1 MNRWTV
7 LIVALVLWT
16 LLAVGWLAIFSGGS
30 VCKILQTVPPAGSH
44 ATLRP
49 LTQAEMDADIASRCG
64 TPRPAQLLV
73 VAAGYFLIAIPGLY
87 MTAGKREMTEEP

>member
-16 LLAVGWLAIFSGGS
+16 LLSFGWLTIFSGGS
-30 VCKILQTVPPAGSH
+30 VCKILGTVPPAGSH
-44 ATLRP
+44 ATYRP
-49 LTQAEMDADIASRCG
+49 LTQAEMDADIAARCG

-73 VAAGYFLIAIPGLY
+73 VGAGYFLIAIPGLY
-87 MTAGKREMTEEP
+87 LTAGNRAKT